1 MTCVLFIAYTI
12 FFPHLTGTCFCSYFG
27 LIESITQATWC
38 KPVCIWT

>member
-1 MTCVLFIAYTI
+1 
-12 FFPHLTGTCFCSYFG
+12 